1 MPVPRDDSPAGHH
14 IGHAYTRRWTVK
26 RLVVAAL
33 LAGGIAMLPNPT
45 PADAQNG
52 KLNRCLDEALVP
64 CDEDFDG
71 NSIYVIAA
79 RGYCY
84 MIRTG
89 MCYLY

>member
-1 MPVPRDDSPAGHH
+1 M
-14 IGHAYTRRWTVK
+14 K
-26 RLVVAAL
+26 RLVVAVL

-52 KLNRCLDEALVP
+52 KLQSCLDGAIAS
-64 CDEDFDG
+64 CDDDFDG
-71 NSIYVIAA
+71 NSIYVISA

-89 MCYLY
+89 ICLLY

>member
-1 MPVPRDDSPAGHH
+1 M
-14 IGHAYTRRWTVK
+14 K

-45 PADAQNG
+45 PADAQKG
-52 KLNRCLDEALVP
+52 KLDTCLHEAIES

-71 NSIYVIAA
+71 NSIWVIAA

-84 MIRTG
+84 IIRTG
-89 MCYLY
+89 MCYLFDPV